1 MTRTARLSSV
11 VASLLLAAALPFAA
25 LTPAAALPLAAPAAH
40 PARVAADG
48 EVTWSVEP
56 VATTAGPRSRFE
68 YEIDP
73 GTQIQDAVVIANRGE
88 TPADF
93 VIYATDAVND
103 PETGAFGLLPSDVDP
118 SDAGSWVTAASEAIT
133 LQPGTE
139 ATVPFSIV
147 VPSDATPGD
156 HVAGI
161 VAAVLTEGEQD
172 GAAVLLEQRVG
183 ARIYLDIAGARV
195 PELEVTAVTSAY
207 SASWNPFAPG
217 DLEVAYTVRN
227 SGNVRLDAQQDLTIT
242 GPLGIPLGTAEPAA
256 VHELLPGQSVRV
268 IVDVPSVLAALLA
281 WSDVTVTPGV
291 VGSATEGTDPEA
303 DAAQPGDA
311 ESEATESGAT
321 GAPSDP
327 STPTPDPSADPDAV
341 VDASAVGQTEFEP
354 VHGSGFT
361 LALSWTLLALVLL
374 LVFLVWL
381 VARYVS
387 VTRERMYLAI
397 DEAAANAREEAR
409 ADGSETNR

>member
-1 MTRTARLSSV
+1 MTRPARLRTLA
-11 VASLLLAAALPFAA
+11 ASLLLAVAA
-25 LTPAAALPLAAPAAH
+25 PLALVPG
-40 PARVAADG
+40 VAASAAPSAPHAASDG
-48 EVTWSVEP
+48 QITWSVEP
-56 VATTAGPRSRFE
+56 VPTSAGRRTRFE

-73 GTQIQDAVVIANRGE
+73 GTQITDAVVIANRGE

-93 VIYATDAVND
+93 VVYATDAVND
-103 PETGAFGLLPSDVDP
+103 PETGAFGLLPSDAEP
-118 SDAGSWVTAASEAIT
+118 SDAGAWVTAASEAIS

-139 ATVPFSIV
+139 ATVPFTVI

-183 ARIYLDIAGARV
+183 ARIYLDVSGARV
-195 PELEVTAVTSAY
+195 PELEVTAVTSAF

-227 SGNVRLDAQQDLTIT
+227 SGNVRLDASQQVTIS
-242 GPLGIPLGTAEPAA
+242 GPLGIPLGAAAPAA
-256 VHELLPGQSVRV
+256 VRELLPGQSVRV
-268 IVDVPSVLAALLA
+268 IADVPSVFAALLA
-281 WSDVTVTPGV
+281 WSDITVTPGV
-291 VGSATEGTDPEA
+291 VGSAGEDPAGADDPEA
-303 DAAQPGDA
+303 TSSPVA
-311 ESEATESGAT
+311 SE
-321 GAPSDP
+321 
-327 STPTPDPSADPDAV
+327 TPTPDATPGTTGDADTV
-341 VDASAVGQTEFEP
+341 VDASAVGETEFEA

-374 LVFLVWL
+374 VVLLVWL
-381 VARYVS
+381 AARYVS

-397 DEAAANAREEAR
+397 DEAAATAREEAR
-409 ADGSETNR
+409 GGGPEADR